1 MQSSAPRVVFE
12 DVPCPFRPAASVRF
26 PGPQSQLEAAVPLGE
41 EGCWALAF
49 SRKDVGDRVSIV
61 GTCISSPILLQSL
74 LGLPDLFW
82 LVPSATSFTKTLC
95 RPD

>member
-12 DVPCPFRPAASVRF
+12 DVPCPFRPAASIRF

-41 EGCWALAF
+41 ERCWALAF
-49 SRKDVGDRVSIV
+49 SWRDIGDRVSVV

-82 LVPSATSFTKTLC
+82 LVPSATSFTKYTL
-95 RPD
+95 

>member
-1 MQSSAPRVVFE
+1 MPLQTSCFHWISRAAGPVGSSG
-12 DVPCPFRPAASVRF
+12 AS
-26 PGPQSQLEAAVPLGE
+26 GGE

-49 SRKDVGDRVSIV
+49 SQRGVGDRVSIV

-82 LVPSATSFTKTLC
+82 LVPSATSFTKYTL
-95 RPD
+95 